1 MEIGLL
7 GSGLFM
13 GFSLAVGVG
22 PVNVLCIRRSI
33 AEGFGSGLWSGFG
46 AATADAVFAV
56 VVGFGLAS
64 VAGLIESHSALLQ
77 IGGSLFLIGWGIRVA
92 FATVEAGED
101 TGSTGRIVVNF
112 VTTFLLTLLNPANLA
127 TFALA
132 GTGLGLLDRELGPRA
147 VLLIVSGVFVGSM
160 GWWTLL
166 ATGAVSLKKRFVGD
180 LLPVVNKVAGII
192 IVAFGVALLIYDPS
206 PDTEARKRSTA
217 HTTTNTAPETPK
229 K

>member
-33 AEGFGSGLWSGFG
+33 ADGLNAGLWSGFG
-46 AATADAVFAV
+46 AATADGIFAV

-64 VAGLIESHSALLQ
+64 VAWLIESHSTPLQ
-77 IGGSLFLIGWGIRVA
+77 ILGAIFLIGWGSRVA

-101 TGSTGRIVVNF
+101 SSSTGRIVVNF
-112 VTTFLLTLLNPANLA
+112 VTTFFLTLLNPANLA

-132 GTGLGLLDRELGPRA
+132 GTGLGLLDRELGASA
-147 VLLIVSGVFVGSM
+147 VLLLVTGVFIGSM

-166 ATGAVSLKKRFVGD
+166 SLGAVTLQKRFVGD

-206 PDTEARKRSTA
+206 PDTEKLKQSPSQTVTRSSE
-217 HTTTNTAPETPK
+217 NP
-229 K
+229 